1 MLFHSD
7 KILIVENNTET
18 LLLLKKL
25 LSINN
30 YETIEAENVI
40 DALRLLKN
48 EIPAIIISGW
58 SLPAVN
64 GSELCRIVKSDENF
78 KTIYFIILS
87 SKATLNDRI
96 AGLDF
101 GADDFIVKPVENQEL
116 LARIRTGIRVHN
128 LQNELKKIEH
138 EKALL
143 EMACTIGHQINNPL
157 SSLMCALNSM
167 KFEHLKGGQ
176 NEDFDII
183 EKSISR
189 IKNLAADLIHLKEPK
204 ITDYIPGTTMLK
216 L

>member
-1 MLFHSD
+1 LIHSG
-7 KILIVENNTET
+7 KILIVENNAET
-18 LLLLKKL
+18 LTLLKKL
-25 LSINN
+25 LTINN
-30 YETIEAENVI
+30 YNTIEAKTITE
-40 DALRLLKN
+40 ALELLRD
-48 EIPAIIISGW
+48 EIPQMIISSW
-58 SLPAVN
+58 SLPAIN
-64 GSELCRIVKSDENF
+64 GPELCSIIKSNENW

-128 LQNELKKIEH
+128 LQKELKIIEH

-157 SSLMCALNSM
+157 SSLMCALNSI
-167 KFEHLKGGQ
+167 KNEFLKNEQ
-176 NEDFDII
+176 NEDFILI

-189 IKNLAADLIHLKEPK
+189 IKNLVSDLIHLKDPK
-204 ITDYIPGTTMLK
+204 MVDYMPGTRMIK

>member
-1 MLFHSD
+1 
-7 KILIVENNTET
+7 
-18 LLLLKKL
+18 
-25 LSINN
+25 
-30 YETIEAENVI
+30 
-40 DALRLLKN
+40 
-48 EIPAIIISGW
+48 
-58 SLPAVN
+58 
-64 GSELCRIVKSDENF
+64 
-78 KTIYFIILS
+78 
-87 SKATLNDRI
+87 
-96 AGLDF
+96 LDF

-138 EKALL
+138 DKALL

-167 KFEHLKGGQ
+167 KFELLKGGQ

-183 EKSISR
+183 EKSICR
-189 IKNLAADLIHLKEPK
+189 IKNLAVDLIHLKEPK

>member
-1 MLFHSD
+1 MVYSD

-30 YETIEAENVI
+30 YETNEAENVI
-40 DALRLLKN
+40 DALKLLKN
-48 EIPAIIISGW
+48 EIPAIIISSW

-64 GSELCRIVKSDENF
+64 GPELCRIVKSDENF

-138 EKALL
+138 DKALL

-167 KFEHLKGGQ
+167 KFDYLKVGQ

>member
-1 MLFHSD
+1 LVYSD

-30 YETIEAENVI
+30 YETNEAENVI
-40 DALRLLKN
+40 DALKLLKN
-48 EIPAIIISGW
+48 EIPAIIISSW

-64 GSELCRIVKSDENF
+64 GPELCRIVKSDENF

-138 EKALL
+138 DKALL

-167 KFEHLKGGQ
+167 KFDYLKVGQ

>member
-1 MLFHSD
+1 MVHSD

-25 LSINN
+25 LFINN
-30 YETIEAENVI
+30 YESIEAENVY
-40 DALRLLKN
+40 DALKLLSK
-48 EIPAIIISGW
+48 EIPAIIISSW

-64 GSELCRIVKSDENF
+64 GSELCKIVKSDENF

-87 SKATLNDRI
+87 SKGTLNDRI

-167 KFEHLKGGQ
+167 KREFLKGGQ
-176 NEDFDII
+176 NEDFDIV
-183 EKSISR
+183 EKSVSR
-189 IKNLAADLIHLKEPK
+189 IKNLGADLIHLKDPK

>member
-1 MLFHSD
+1 
-7 KILIVENNTET
+7 
-18 LLLLKKL
+18 
-25 LSINN
+25 
-30 YETIEAENVI
+30 
-40 DALRLLKN
+40 
-48 EIPAIIISGW
+48 ISSW
-58 SLPAVN
+58 SLPVVN

-96 AGLDF
+96 AALDF

-138 EKALL
+138 DKALL

-167 KFEHLKGGQ
+167 KFDYLKGGQ